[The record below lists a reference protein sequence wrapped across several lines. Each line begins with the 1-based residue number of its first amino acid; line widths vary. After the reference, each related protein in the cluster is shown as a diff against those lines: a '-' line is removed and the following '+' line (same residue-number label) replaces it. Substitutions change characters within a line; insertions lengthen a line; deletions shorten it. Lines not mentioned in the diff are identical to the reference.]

1 MARFI
6 LMITPSRLLMAI
18 AAVGLVACEP
28 SAEDRVS
35 RANEH
40 VASDDYRAAVL
51 EARSALQEE
60 PANIEARLIFANASR
75 QVGDFPT
82 AAAEYGRALE
92 LGAELR
98 AFLPEYAESLLVVG
112 SGQQVL
118 SKLGDALE
126 ADPEVAVHRSL
137 LGHAYAASGEP
148 ERAKAEYERALAL
161 DDRLPDAYVGLA
173 SLAERASNSAEVER
187 VLADAKTRVPDSAEL
202 QLYLAQQAPDA
213 KARATFI
220 ERAYA
225 GLDDDASPV
234 TRAQVLL
241 VRVENFLQRDAL
253 DQAQAALN
261 EYKSQFP
268 GAPQTLFLQS
278 LIALERGDIDKARAG
293 LLRISEGVAGGSP
306 ADLFLGSIN
315 LKQKNLRQAEAYL
328 TKALRFD
335 ATSGI
340 ARKLLAETLLELNR
354 PQEALEVLAALAP
367 EQTSDPSVLALLGQA
382 AVASGNPADGVIY
395 FERSAAQVP
404 DDPGLKLATAYSYL
418 ASGRASEALD
428 LLENLEDDA
437 IGGYRGSLLR
447 MLAHLSSNDRAAA
460 IGEAEALVARAPD
473 DATAWSLAGQLMGN
487 LREFPIARQYYTQA
501 LSIDAMHTPSR
512 YGLARVELADGSVSK
527 ANELLEALLDDVP
540 GYMPA
545 VATVGQIA
553 ASMGNT
559 AAAVSR
565 VEAAVAASPEAA
577 EPRFLLAQYQLSA
590 GETEAALASA
600 EAGLEFH
607 PDNPRLLQMRG
618 KARGQLGSEE
628 AARQDLLRAAE
639 LAPLDR
645 LMQLDKARVLLNTG
659 DPEAAREVVSEYL
672 EARPGDT
679 VALLF
684 GADLDLNQGAVDRA
698 ANAVN
703 AVLDQDPDNR
713 AALIL
718 QGDILLQRGDLEGAL
733 DRFDVAGR
741 NQLDRRLLVRQ
752 FSTRQKLGLPDS
764 RSVLDAWLERNP
776 DDVQIQTVLAQ
787 SLDAAGEQA
796 AAISL
801 YEELADRQGTNDRAR
816 AIVLNNL
823 AWMYFTAGDAR
834 ARQTAAQ
841 ARSLSPRTAAIN
853 DTFGWIALSED
864 DLDTALPAL
873 RRANELDRDNP
884 EIAWHL
890 ASALSQNGESEQ
902 AMRLLGRALQS
913 DSRFSGRDEA
923 EALYAQLRESP

>member
-1 MARFI
+1 
-6 LMITPSRLLMAI
+6 
-18 AAVGLVACEP
+18 
-28 SAEDRVS
+28 
-35 RANEH
+35 
-40 VASDDYRAAVL
+40 
-51 EARSALQEE
+51 
-60 PANIEARLIFANASR
+60 
-75 QVGDFPT
+75 
-82 AAAEYGRALE
+82 
-92 LGAELR
+92 
-98 AFLPEYAESLLVVG
+98 
-112 SGQQVL
+112 
-118 SKLGDALE
+118 
-126 ADPEVAVHRSL
+126 
-137 LGHAYAASGEP
+137 
-148 ERAKAEYERALAL
+148 
-161 DDRLPDAYVGLA
+161 
-173 SLAERASNSAEVER
+173 
-187 VLADAKTRVPDSAEL
+187 
-202 QLYLAQQAPDA
+202 
-213 KARATFI
+213 
-220 ERAYA
+220 
-225 GLDDDASPV
+225 
-234 TRAQVLL
+234 
-241 VRVENFLQRDAL
+241 
-253 DQAQAALN
+253 
-261 EYKSQFP
+261 
-268 GAPQTLFLQS
+268 
-278 LIALERGDIDKARAG
+278 
-293 LLRISEGVAGGSP
+293 
-306 ADLFLGSIN
+306 
-315 LKQKNLRQAEAYL
+315 
-328 TKALRFD
+328 
-335 ATSGI
+335 
-340 ARKLLAETLLELNR
+340 
-354 PQEALEVLAALAP
+354 
-367 EQTSDPSVLALLGQA
+367 
-382 AVASGNPADGVIY
+382 
-395 FERSAAQVP
+395 
-404 DDPGLKLATAYSYL
+404 
-418 ASGRASEALD
+418 
-428 LLENLEDDA
+428 
-437 IGGYRGSLLR
+437 
-447 MLAHLSSNDRAAA
+447 MLAHLSGNDRAAA

-618 KARGQLGSEE
+618 KARGQLGNEE

-645 LMQLDKARVLLNTG
+645 LMQLDKARVLLNTD

-672 EARPGDT
+672 KARPGDT